1 MLLCLNIAVYF
12 SEYPGNVSN
21 VGGVTVSVAQSN
33 HLEPLVLLAG
43 GVISEVFNT
52 II

>member
-33 HLEPLVLLAG
+33 HLEPLVYPLLADG
-43 GVISEVFNT
+43 GISAT
-52 II
+52 SI